1 MSSEEHN
8 SYEDSNEGKNSNY
21 EPPQLLECS
30 NRNFFLGFLPILN
43 WFKKVKKSRSVE
55 NVVGDVR

>member
-1 MSSEEHN
+1 MKIAMKE
-8 SYEDSNEGKNSNY
+8 KNSNY

-43 WFKKVKKSRSVE
+43 WFEKVKKSRSVE